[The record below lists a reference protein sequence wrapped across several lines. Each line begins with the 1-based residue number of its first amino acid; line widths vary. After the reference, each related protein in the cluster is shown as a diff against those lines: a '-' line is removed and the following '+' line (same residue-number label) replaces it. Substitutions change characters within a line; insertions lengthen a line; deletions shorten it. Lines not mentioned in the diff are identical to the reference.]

1 MDYILTAAY
10 SLYSNL
16 GFRSQLLMNCPIR
29 FVSIVISIIKTNLET
44 GLMTESLG
52 RRFLQNNNHFNANNS
67 GNGIIFIMGGFS
79 FAVTRSENW
88 FYLFDSHSRDINGFP
103 PPIRTSVLLKFGS
116 VYEVREYIREVYFA
130 QASNMSQ
137 SYQIQYLNAVPQQ
150 VEVLHFILETLGR
163 KRQRETSITK
173 RTQLIPSG
181 RATIR
186 EQSHKRQQKRHCKLS
201 EFDKNDVTLKSTLY
215 QKSKRKK
222 YSVEKAVKV

>member
-1 MDYILTAAY
+1 
-10 SLYSNL
+10 
-16 GFRSQLLMNCPIR
+16 
-29 FVSIVISIIKTNLET
+29 
-44 GLMTESLG
+44 
-52 RRFLQNNNHFNANNS
+52 
-67 GNGIIFIMGGFS
+67 
-79 FAVTRSENW
+79 
-88 FYLFDSHSRDINGFP
+88 
-103 PPIRTSVLLKFGS
+103 
-116 VYEVREYIREVYFA
+116 
-130 QASNMSQ
+130 MSQ

-181 RATIR
+181 RATTR

-201 EFDKNDVTLKSTLY
+201 EFDKNDVTLKNTLY